1 MTQEELEAIKKE
13 MRSLG
18 HRVEVVDLLYHH
30 WMEEFDTLKME
41 HAKL

>member
-1 MTQEELEAIKKE
+1 MTQEELEVIEKE
-13 MRSLG
+13 MKSLG
-18 HRVEVVDLLYHH
+18 HRVEVVDLYHH